1 MPVTT
6 APPSS
11 SAHRSPIFD
20 ELRAIQQRHR
30 YLPAVELRA
39 LAARHN
45 LPLFYLNGV
54 ASFYPHFYL
63 APPARAEV
71 RVCDDMSC
79 HLSGGGTLLRA
90 LEGRA
95 AALGPAEMNVKPV
108 SCLGRCDLAPAIVVN
123 DAIYEG
129 ATLADADRLIANA
142 LNGTPTPLH
151 VSPSRVRLGI
161 DPYDGEAARY
171 GVVRQLAVSG
181 DRDGVIA
188 TLKASAL
195 RGLGGAGFPTGM
207 KWETVRNAPGAQKYI
222 VCNADESEPGTIKDR
237 HIMRHAPHLVV
248 EGMIVAGLVTGATHG
263 IFYIRHEYHEQER
276 IIEKEIRDCYAAGI
290 LGDRVG
296 GSNSKFDLEVFVS
309 PGGYICGEESALLE
323 AIEGKRAEP
332 RNKPPFPALQGLWQK
347 PTVINN
353 VETFAFA
360 TAILARGADW
370 YKAQGVNGSAGSK
383 FIGVSGHVQSPG
395 VFEIPMGIT
404 YRQLIYDHAGGP
416 VDGHHIKAFAPSG
429 PAGGY
434 LPAASL
440 DLPIDWAAMQK
451 AGSTVGSGAVVV
463 CDERA
468 CMLDMALNAVRFFR
482 NESCGKCVP
491 CRVGSAKLTDM
502 LTAWTRG
509 ERGPADAALMDEL
522 PHALRLTSICGLGQ
536 VVPAPIQTVLAHFG
550 SEVDA
555 HLMER
560 RCAAGV
566 CFTAAQLKL
575 RPTEMRPTEMRPTE
589 MRPTESRAPETGA
602 IGSAQLQLRPRDDRV

>member
-6 APPSS
+6 ARLAAPV
-11 SAHRSPIFD
+11 HHSPIFD
-20 ELRAIQQRHR
+20 DLRAIQQRHR
-30 YLPAVELRA
+30 YLPANELRL
-39 LAARHN
+39 LAERHE
-45 LPLFYLNGV
+45 LPLFYLQGI

-79 HLSGGGTLLRA
+79 HLNGGGTLLRS
-90 LEGRA
+90 LESRA
-95 AALGPAEMNVKPV
+95 AAFPPGDVNVRSV

-123 DAIYEG
+123 DAIYES

-142 LNGTPTPLH
+142 LNGTPTPLLVH
-151 VSPSRVRLGI
+151 PSRRRVAI
-161 DPYDGEAARY
+161 DPYESPADRYAVVKTLAA
-171 GVVRQLAVSG
+171 SG
-181 DRDGVIA
+181 DRDAVIA

-207 KWETVRNAPGAQKYI
+207 KWETVRNAAGDQKYI

-237 HIMRHAPHLVV
+237 YIMRHAPHLAV

-263 IFYIRHEYHEQER
+263 IFYIRHEYLEQER
-276 IIEKEIRDCYAAGI
+276 IIEEEIHACYAAGI
-290 LGDRVG
+290 LGDGVA
-296 GSNSKFDLEVFVS
+296 GSNLKFDLEVFVS

-360 TAILARGADW
+360 TAILARGAEW
-370 YKAQGVNGSAGSK
+370 YKAQGVNGASGSK
-383 FIGVSGHVQSPG
+383 FIGVSGHVKSPG

-404 YRQLIYDHAGGP
+404 YRQLIYERAGGP
-416 VDGHHIKAFAPSG
+416 IDGHDIKAFAPSG

-434 LPAASL
+434 LPASL
-440 DLPIDWAAMQK
+440 LDVPIDWTAMQK

-463 CDERA
+463 CDDRA

-491 CRVGSAKLTDM
+491 CRVGSAKLTE
-502 LTAWTRG
+502 LLAAWSRG
-509 ERGPADAALMDEL
+509 EHGPSDAVLVEDL
-522 PHALRLTSICGLGQ
+522 THALKLTSICGLGQ
-536 VVPAPIQTVLAHFG
+536 VVPAPIQSVLMHFRP
-550 SEVDA
+550 EVDA
-555 HLMER
+555 HVAGGT
-560 RCAAGV
+560 CPAGV
-566 CFTAAQLKL
+566 CAAVGV
-575 RPTEMRPTEMRPTE
+575 RP
-589 MRPTESRAPETGA
+589 
-602 IGSAQLQLRPRDDRV
+602 

>member
-6 APPSS
+6 APRPS
-11 SAHRSPIFD
+11 SAHHSPIFD
-20 ELRAIQQRHR
+20 ELRAIQQRHH
-30 YLPAVELRA
+30 YLPAGDLRA
-39 LAARHN
+39 LADR
-45 LPLFYLNGV
+45 LDVPLFYLQGL

-63 APPARAEV
+63 QPPARTEV

-79 HLSGGGTLLRA
+79 HLNGSRTLLGA
-90 LEGRA
+90 IEGRA
-95 AALGPAEMNVKPV
+95 AALGPSALNVRPV

-129 ATLADADRLIANA
+129 VTVADAERLIGNA
-142 LNGTPTPLH
+142 LNGTPTPLY
-151 VSPSRVRLGI
+151 VAPSRGRTAM
-161 DPYDGEAARY
+161 DPYDTPADRY
-171 GVVRQLAVSG
+171 GVVRRLAASG

-188 TLKASAL
+188 ALKASAL
-195 RGLGGAGFPTGM
+195 RGLGGAGFPTGL
-207 KWETVRNAPGAQKYI
+207 KWETVRNASGPQKYV

-237 HIMRHAPHLVV
+237 YIMRHAPHLVV

-263 IFYIRHEYHEQER
+263 IFYIRHEYLEQEK
-276 IIEKEIRDCYAAGI
+276 IIEQEIQACYAAGI
-290 LGDRVG
+290 LGRRVA
-296 GSNSKFDLEVFVS
+296 GSNMAFDLDVFVS

-370 YKAQGVNGSAGSK
+370 YKAQGVNGAAGSK
-383 FIGVSGHVQSPG
+383 FIGVSGHVKSPG

-404 YRQLIYDHAGGP
+404 YRELIDQHAGGP
-416 VDGHHIKAFAPSG
+416 LDGHEIKAFAPSG

-502 LTAWTRG
+502 LAAWTRG
-509 ERGPADAALMDEL
+509 ESGPADGVLMDEL
-522 PHALRLTSICGLGQ
+522 AHALRLTSICGLGQ
-536 VVPAPIQTVLAHFG
+536 VVPAPIQTVLTHFG
-550 SEVDA
+550 PEVDA
-555 HLMER
+555 HLNVR
-560 RCAAGV
+560 QCPAGV
-566 CFTAAQLKL
+566 CFARKEPRAAWGDG
-575 RPTEMRPTEMRPTE
+575 
-589 MRPTESRAPETGA
+589 APQASGVERVLG
-602 IGSAQLQLRPRDDRV
+602 PRDQ

>member
-6 APPSS
+6 ARLAAPV
-11 SAHRSPIFD
+11 HHSPIFD

-30 YLPAVELRA
+30 YLPAGELRV
-39 LAARHN
+39 LAERLD
-45 LPLFYLNGV
+45 LPLFHLQGI

-63 APPARAEV
+63 QPPARAEV

-79 HLSGGGTLLRA
+79 HLSGGGTLLRS
-90 LEGRA
+90 LEARA
-95 AALGPAEMNVKPV
+95 AAFGAGEVNVRPV

-123 DAIYEG
+123 DAIYES
-129 ATLADADRLIANA
+129 ATAADADRLIANA
-142 LNGTPTPLH
+142 LNGTPNPLL
-151 VSPSRVRLGI
+151 VRPARTRLAI
-161 DPYDGEAARY
+161 DPYDTPPNRY
-171 GVVRQLAVSG
+171 AVAKKLALSG

-207 KWETVRNAPGAQKYI
+207 KWETVRNAAGEQKYI

-263 IFYIRHEYHEQER
+263 IFYIRHEYLEQER
-276 IIEKEIRDCYAAGI
+276 SIEEEIRACYAEGV
-290 LGDRVG
+290 LGERVA
-296 GSNSKFDLEVFVS
+296 GSNLTFHLEVFVS

-360 TAILARGADW
+360 TAILARGAEW
-370 YKAQGVNGSAGSK
+370 YKAQGVNGASGSK
-383 FIGVSGHVQSPG
+383 FIGVSGHVKSPG
-395 VFEIPMGIT
+395 VFEVPMGIT
-404 YRQLIYDHAGGP
+404 YRQLIDERAGGP
-416 VDGHHIKAFAPSG
+416 IDGHQVKAFAPSG

-463 CDERA
+463 CDDRA

-491 CRVGSAKLTDM
+491 CRVGSAKLTELLAAWSRGQHGPSDDALVDD
-502 LTAWTRG
+502 LT
-509 ERGPADAALMDEL
+509 
-522 PHALRLTSICGLGQ
+522 HALKLTSICGLGQ
-536 VVPAPIQTVLAHFG
+536 VVPAPIQSVLTHFR
-550 SEVDA
+550 SEVEA
-555 HLMER
+555 HIGGG
-560 RCAAGV
+560 RCPAGV
-566 CFTAAQLKL
+566 C
-575 RPTEMRPTEMRPTE
+575 
-589 MRPTESRAPETGA
+589 
-602 IGSAQLQLRPRDDRV
+602 SAVEARV

>member
-6 APPSS
+6 APFST
-11 SAHRSPIFD
+11 SAHHSPIFD

-30 YLPAVELRA
+30 YLPEGELRA
-39 LAARHN
+39 LAGR
-45 LPLFYLNGV
+45 LDVPLFHLQGV

-63 APPARAEV
+63 QPPARAEV

-79 HLSGGGTLLRA
+79 HLNGGATLLRS
-90 LEGRA
+90 LESRSAVFGA
-95 AALGPAEMNVKPV
+95 SEVNVRPV

-123 DAIYEG
+123 DAIYES
-129 ATLADADRLIANA
+129 ATIADADRLISNA
-142 LNGTPTPLH
+142 LNGTPNPLLVH
-151 VSPSRVRLGI
+151 PARTRVAM
-161 DPYDGEAARY
+161 DPYESPADRYAVVKRLAA
-171 GVVRQLAVSG
+171 SG
-181 DRDGVIA
+181 DRDSIVA

-195 RGLGGAGFPTGM
+195 RGLGGAGFPTGL
-207 KWETVRNAPGAQKYI
+207 KWETVRNAPGAQKYV

-237 HIMRHAPHLVV
+237 YIMRHAPHLVV
-248 EGMIVAGLVTGATHG
+248 EGMIIAGLVSGATHG
-263 IFYIRHEYHEQER
+263 IFYIRHEYLEQER
-276 IIEKEIRDCYAAGI
+276 IIEEEIHACYASGI
-290 LGDRVG
+290 LGDRVA
-296 GSNSKFDLEVFVS
+296 GSTLKFDLEVFVS

-370 YKAQGVNGSAGSK
+370 YKAQGVNGASGSK
-383 FIGVSGHVQSPG
+383 FIGVSGHVKSPG

-404 YRQLIYDHAGGP
+404 YRELIYERSGGP
-416 VDGHHIKAFAPSG
+416 IDGHAIKAFAPSG

-434 LPAASL
+434 LPATSL

-463 CDERA
+463 CDDRA

-491 CRVGSAKLTDM
+491 CRVGSAKLTE
-502 LTAWTRG
+502 LLAAWSRG
-509 ERGPADAALMDEL
+509 EHGPSDAALIDDL
-522 PHALRLTSICGLGQ
+522 THALRLTSICGLGQ
-536 VVPAPIQTVLAHFG
+536 VVPAPIQSVLTHFRT
-550 SEVDA
+550 EVDA
-555 HLMER
+555 HISAGSCPAR
-560 RCAAGV
+560 VCATVGV
-566 CFTAAQLKL
+566 
-575 RPTEMRPTEMRPTE
+575 RN
-589 MRPTESRAPETGA
+589 
-602 IGSAQLQLRPRDDRV
+602 

>member
-11 SAHRSPIFD
+11 SAHRSSIFD

-30 YLPAVELRA
+30 YLPASELRT
-39 LAARHN
+39 LADR
-45 LPLFYLNGV
+45 LDVPLFYLQGL

-63 APPARAEV
+63 QPPSRAEV

-79 HLSGGGTLLRA
+79 HLNGSGSLLRA

-95 AALGPAEMNVKPV
+95 ASLGRSELSVRPV

-129 ATLADADRLIANA
+129 VTFADAERLIANA
-142 LNGTPTPLH
+142 LDGTPTPLH
-151 VSPSRVRLGI
+151 VWPSRVRVAI
-161 DPYDGEAARY
+161 DPYETPADRY
-171 GVVRQLAVSG
+171 EVVKRLATSG
-181 DRDGVIA
+181 DRDGIVTA
-188 TLKASAL
+188 LKASAL
-195 RGLGGAGFPTGM
+195 RGLGGAGFPTGI
-207 KWETVRNAPGAQKYI
+207 KWETVRNASGPQKYI

-237 HIMRHAPHLVV
+237 YIMRHAPHLIV
-248 EGMIVAGLVTGATHG
+248 EGMIVAGLVVGATHG
-263 IFYIRHEYHEQER
+263 IFYIRHEYLEQER
-276 IIEKEIRDCYAAGI
+276 IIEEEIHACYAAGI
-290 LGDRVG
+290 LGERVA
-296 GSNSKFDLEVFVS
+296 GSSFMFDLEVFVS

-360 TAILARGADW
+360 TAILARRADW
-370 YKAQGVNGSAGSK
+370 YKAQGVNGAAGSK
-383 FIGVSGHVQSPG
+383 FIGVSGHVKSPG

-404 YRQLIYDHAGGP
+404 YRHLIYQHAGGP
-416 VDGHHIKAFAPSG
+416 LDGHQIKAFAPSG

-434 LPAASL
+434 LPASSL

-491 CRVGSAKLTDM
+491 CRVGSAKLTEM
-502 LTAWTRG
+502 LAGWTRG
-509 ERGPADAALMDEL
+509 EPGPSDGALMDEL
-522 PHALRLTSICGLGQ
+522 AHALRLTSICGLGQ
-536 VVPAPIQTVLAHFG
+536 VVPAPIQTVLTHFG
-550 SEVDA
+550 PEVDA
-555 HLMER
+555 HLTAR
-560 RCAAGV
+560 RCPAGV
-566 CFTAAQLKL
+566 CFT
-575 RPTEMRPTEMRPTE
+575 PG
-589 MRPTESRAPETGA
+589 RA
-602 IGSAQLQLRPRDDRV
+602 

>member
-1 MPVTT
+1 VATSSTT
-6 APPSS
+6 GST
-11 SAHRSPIFD
+11 HHSPIFD

-30 YLPAVELRA
+30 YLPAGELRT
-39 LAARHN
+39 LAERLD
-45 LPLFYLNGV
+45 LPLFSLQGI

-63 APPARAEV
+63 SPPARAEV

-79 HLSGGGTLLRA
+79 HLNGGGTLLRS
-90 LEGRA
+90 LESRA
-95 AALGPAEMNVKPV
+95 AASGPGEVNVRPV

-123 DAIYEG
+123 DAIYES
-129 ATLADADRLIANA
+129 ATLADADRLIGNA
-142 LNGTPTPLH
+142 LTGTPTPLL
-151 VSPSRVRLGI
+151 VQPSRTHVAI
-161 DPYDGEAARY
+161 DPYATPADRYAVVKGLAA
-171 GVVRQLAVSG
+171 SG
-181 DRDGVIA
+181 DRESIIA

-195 RGLGGAGFPTGM
+195 RGLGGAGFPTGL
-207 KWETVRNAPGAQKYI
+207 KWETVRNAPGDQKYV

-237 HIMRHAPHLVV
+237 YIMRHAPHLVV
-248 EGMIVAGLVTGATHG
+248 EGMIVAGIVSGATHG
-263 IFYIRHEYHEQER
+263 IFYIRHEYLEQER
-276 IIEKEIRDCYAAGI
+276 IIEEEIHACYAAGL
-290 LGDRVG
+290 LGNHIA
-296 GSNSKFDLEVFVS
+296 GSSLRFDLEVFVS

-370 YKAQGVNGSAGSK
+370 YKAQGVNGAAGSK
-383 FIGVSGHVQSPG
+383 FIGVSGHVKSPG

-404 YRQLIYDHAGGP
+404 YRQLIDERAGGP
-416 VDGHHIKAFAPSG
+416 IDGHEIKSFAPSG

-434 LPAASL
+434 LPASSL

-463 CDERA
+463 CDDRA

-491 CRVGSAKLTDM
+491 CRVGSAKLTE
-502 LTAWTRG
+502 LLAAWTRG
-509 ERGPADAALMDEL
+509 EHGPPDAVLIDDL
-522 PHALRLTSICGLGQ
+522 THALKLTSICGLGQ
-536 VVPAPIQTVLAHFG
+536 VVPAPIQSVLTHFR

-555 HLMER
+555 HLAGG
-560 RCAAGV
+560 RCPAGV
-566 CFTAAQLKL
+566 CSSVMVTTPRAARGVPATKY
-575 RPTEMRPTEMRPTE
+575 
-589 MRPTESRAPETGA
+589 G
-602 IGSAQLQLRPRDDRV
+602 